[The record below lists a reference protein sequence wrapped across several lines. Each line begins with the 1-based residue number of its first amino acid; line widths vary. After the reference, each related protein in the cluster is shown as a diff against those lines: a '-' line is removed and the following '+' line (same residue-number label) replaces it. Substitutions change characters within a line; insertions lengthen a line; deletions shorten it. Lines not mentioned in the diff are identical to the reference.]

1 MFYKTYRKIIVSV
14 TFIIYAFIVCT
25 YLFHCIGWI
34 LPSTLLIGYYHSLL
48 MRDIDPCAV
57 MDKMC
62 SLAPHDRGTI
72 LAGHSIYQRSWLL
85 LEHVRHM
92 EVQML
97 LKFCE
102 FVQEFLPQVGLQLVT
117 GM

>member
-1 MFYKTYRKIIVSV
+1 
-14 TFIIYAFIVCT
+14 
-25 YLFHCIGWI
+25 
-34 LPSTLLIGYYHSLL
+34 
-48 MRDIDPCAV
+48 MRDIDPCVV

-62 SLAPHDRGTI
+62 SNDLLAPHDRGTI
-72 LAGHSIYQRSWLL
+72 LAGYSIYQRSWLL

-92 EVQML
+92 EVKML

-102 FVQEFLPQVGLQLVT
+102 FVQEFLPQVGLQLVA

>member
-1 MFYKTYRKIIVSV
+1 M
-14 TFIIYAFIVCT
+14 

-48 MRDIDPCAV
+48 MRDIDPCVV

-62 SLAPHDRGTI
+62 SNGLLAPHDQDTI
-72 LAGHSIYQRSWLL
+72 LAGYSIYQRSWLL
-85 LEHVRHM
+85 WEHVRHM
-92 EVQML
+92 KMQALM
-97 LKFCE
+97 KFCE
-102 FVQEFLPQVGLQLVT
+102 SVQEIVPQVGLQLIA

>member
-1 MFYKTYRKIIVSV
+1 
-14 TFIIYAFIVCT
+14 
-25 YLFHCIGWI
+25 
-34 LPSTLLIGYYHSLL
+34 
-48 MRDIDPCAV
+48 MRNIDPCVV

-62 SLAPHDRGTI
+62 SNGLLAPHDRDTI
-72 LAGHSIYQRSWLL
+72 LAGYSVYQRSWLL

-92 EVQML
+92 KRQAL

-102 FVQEFLPQVGLQLVT
+102 CVQEILPQVVLQLVA

>member
-1 MFYKTYRKIIVSV
+1 M
-14 TFIIYAFIVCT
+14 

-34 LPSTLLIGYYHSLL
+34 LPSTLLISYYHSLL
-48 MRDIDPCAV
+48 MRDIDPCVV

-62 SLAPHDRGTI
+62 SNDLLAPRDQGTI
-72 LAGHSIYQRSWLL
+72 LSGYSVYQRSWLL

-92 EVQML
+92 EMQVL
-97 LKFCE
+97 VKFCE
-102 FVQEFLPQVGLQLVT
+102 FVQEVLPQVGVQLVA